1 MSLTSSKSAD
11 LDTSAAVSAAQR
23 ARAAGSVAAAN
34 AARSVTLAARS
45 GSGRA
50 QTGMRQGLNTARNW
64 AAPRI
69 DGAADYCTTT
79 VAPKVSSA
87 LRATARQVSPPETTK
102 PKRSPALTWSLLGA
116 AVVAALGAAAA
127 VVRYRYR
134 AAIAADSETADEE
147 ALGDDVSGQA
157 APATPEGADP
167 AAAPPKEAK
176 DQSSDTPVNGRVTSS
191 GW

>member
-1 MSLTSSKSAD
+1 
-11 LDTSAAVSAAQR
+11 V
-23 ARAAGSVAAAN
+23 
-34 AARSVTLAARS
+34 
-45 GSGRA
+45 
-50 QTGMRQGLNTARNW
+50 RQGLNTARNW

-87 LRATARQVSPPETTK
+87 LRATARQVSPAETTK
-102 PKRSPALTWSLLGA
+102 PKKSSALTWSLLGA
-116 AVVAALGAAAA
+116 AVMAALGAAAA

-147 ALGDDVSGQA
+147 ALGDDASGRA
-157 APATPEGADP
+157 ASATPEGADP
-167 AAAPPKEAK
+167 AAAPPKSQAK
-176 DQSSDTPVNGRVTSS
+176 DQATDTPVNGRVTSS